1 MKKGKITA
9 LVLGGVLFLA
19 VVACAVCIGLRV
31 APAINH
37 TMRIS
42 QLLQPVIEAENHT
55 MHIGIQAEV
64 NSKTI
69 ALESDVYTS
78 PECLCTALSSF
89 LTTIRLIRK

>member
-19 VVACAVCIGLRV
+19 VVACAVFVGLRV

-42 QLLQPVIEAENHT
+42 QLLQPVIEAENQT
-55 MHIGIQAEV
+55 MRIGIRRPLRWRAMY
-64 NSKTI
+64 I
-69 ALESDVYTS
+69 CS
-78 PECLCTALSSF
+78 PRGISGF
-89 LTTIRLIRK
+89 